1 MSEYKEK
8 EVEPEEE
15 EPPSDSVKD
24 FIVHYCRNCGYTVKD
39 AAAAAADKSSC
50 TNCGDEMVLSTL

>member
-1 MSEYKEK
+1 MEK
-8 EVEPEEE
+8 EEVESEEE
-15 EPPSDSVKD
+15 EPPFDSVKD

-39 AAAAAADKSSC
+39 AAAAADKSSC